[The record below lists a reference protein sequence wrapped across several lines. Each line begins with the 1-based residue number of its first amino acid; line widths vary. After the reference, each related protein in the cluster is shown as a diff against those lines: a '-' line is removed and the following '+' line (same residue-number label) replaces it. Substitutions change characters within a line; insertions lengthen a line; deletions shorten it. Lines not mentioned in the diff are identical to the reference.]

1 MATTDFPGLYDRGF
15 GHWLETHRPAT
26 ERLTGHASERW
37 QRRPG
42 REMRAKVLRL
52 DDRAPRAETDP
63 KAMHRPHHSPRAA

>member
-42 REMRAKVLRL
+42 REMRSNVL
-52 DDRAPRAETDP
+52 RAETDP
-63 KAMHRPHHSPRAA
+63 KAVHRPHHSPRAA